1 MLIRSRRE
9 VLSRRTALTGVDR
22 ADLVVACCAGV
33 LVAVAAAL
41 GAWLLHRGVPLHVD
55 APPLGAQWL
64 PHTGPGTVPA
74 VLLALLVILRG
85 PELAARL
92 PWRPLLAVSAATA
105 LAWTMGLALIDGWQR
120 GVAGRLTT
128 NTEYLHDVGRVGDVG
143 VMVRTFADRI
153 LGGRP
158 ESWTTHVAGHPPG
171 ALLVFV
177 GLDRI
182 GLPGGA
188 PGALLCVLVGSSAGI
203 AVAVTLRALGT
214 EATARAALPFGV
226 LFPGAIWIGVSAD
239 GLFAGVLAWGVALLA
254 LGAARPRLDAAA
266 LAASGSGGLLLG
278 ATLFLSYGLVLAGL
292 LPVAVALTA
301 RRLAPLLVAGVG
313 VAAVVA
319 AFAAAGFWWLQGYR
333 QVTIRYYQPG
343 EYGLERPYGYWVWAD
358 LACLAVVL
366 GPAGVAGLRRVFT
379 PERMAAVADLPNRGW
394 RSLKSPQ
401 RLLCA
406 AAALGVLVADLS
418 GLSKAEV
425 ERIWLPFAV
434 WLLAATGLLPA
445 RQARWW
451 LAAQTVLALA
461 VNHLLLTTW

>member
-1 MLIRSRRE
+1 MSRG
-9 VLSRRTALTGVDR
+9 TG
-22 ADLVVACCAGV
+22 ADLVAVGSAV
-33 LVAVAAAL
+33 LLVAVAAAV
-41 GAWLLHRGVPLHVD
+41 GAWLLRQGVPLHVD
-55 APPLGAQWL
+55 APPLGARWL
-64 PHTGPGTVPA
+64 PHTSPGTVPA
-74 VLLALLVILRG
+74 VLIALLVILRG

-92 PWRPLLAVSAATA
+92 PWRPLLGVSAATA

-120 GVAGRLTT
+120 GVVGRLTT
-128 NTEYLHDVGRVGDVG
+128 KPEYLHDVPRVGDVG
-143 VMVRTFADRI
+143 AMLRTFTERI
-153 LGGRP
+153 PGGRP

-188 PGALLCVLVGSSAGI
+188 PAALLCVLVGSSAGV
-203 AVAVTLRALGT
+203 AVAVTLRALGA
-214 EATARAALPFGV
+214 EATARATLPFGA
-226 LFPGAIWIGVSAD
+226 LFPGAIWVGVSAD

-254 LGAARPRLDAAA
+254 LGAARPRLDIPA
-266 LAASGSGGLLLG
+266 LAASVTGGLLLG

-292 LPVAVALTA
+292 LPVAVAVAT
-301 RRLAPLLVAGVG
+301 RRVAPLLVAGAG
-313 VAAVVA
+313 VATVVA
-319 AFAAAGFWWLQGYR
+319 AFAAAGFWWLKGYQ
-333 QVTIRYYQPG
+333 QVIVRYYQPG
-343 EYGLERPYGYWVWAD
+343 EYGLVRPYSYWVWAD

-379 PERMAAVADLPNRGW
+379 PRRVFTQQGQPRVLV
-394 RSLKSPQ
+394 
-401 RLLCA
+401 LLCA
-406 AAALGVLVADLS
+406 AAMLAVLVADLS

-434 WLLAATGLLPA
+434 WLAAAAGLLPP

-451 LAAQTVLALA
+451 LAAQAVLALL

>member
-1 MLIRSRRE
+1 MA
-9 VLSRRTALTGVDR
+9 VGGAAL
-22 ADLVVACCAGV
+22 
-33 LVAVAAAL
+33 LVAVAAVV
-41 GAWLLHRGVPLHVD
+41 GDWLLQQGVPLHVD
-55 APPLGAQWL
+55 VPPLGAQWL

-74 VLLALLVILRG
+74 VFIALLVVLRG

-92 PWRPLLAVSAATA
+92 PWRPLLGISAITAV
-105 LAWTMGLALIDGWQR
+105 AWTISLALIDGWQR
-120 GVAGRLTT
+120 GVADRLTT
-128 NTEYLHDVGRVGDVG
+128 DPEYLHDVPRVTDVG
-143 VMVRTFADRI
+143 AMLRSFAERI

-158 ESWTTHVAGHPPG
+158 ESWTVHVAGHPPG

-182 GLPGGA
+182 GLPGGVPA
-188 PGALLCVLVGSSAGI
+188 ALLCVLVGSSAAV
-203 AVAVTLRALGT
+203 AVAVTLRALGV

-254 LGAARPRLDAAA
+254 LGAARPRLDLPAF
-266 LAASGSGGLLLG
+266 AASAAGGLLLG
-278 ATLFLSYGLVLAGL
+278 ATLFLSYGLVLAAL
-292 LPVAVALTA
+292 LPVAVVVAA
-301 RRLAPLLVAGVG
+301 RRVAPRLVAGAG

-319 AFAAAGFWWLQGYR
+319 AFAVAGFWWLDGYR

-343 EYGLERPYGYWVWAD
+343 EYGLVRPYGYWVWAD

-366 GPAGVAGLRRVFT
+366 GPAGVAGLRRVFMT
-379 PERMAAVADLPNRGW
+379 GGMAAVKDVPNRRW
-394 RSLKSPQ
+394 WSLTGTQP
-401 RLLCA
+401 RGLVLLCA
-406 AAALGVLVADLS
+406 AAGVAVLVADLS

-434 WLLAATGLLPA
+434 WLVPAAGLLPG
-445 RQARWW
+445 RQVRWW
-451 LAAQTVLALA
+451 LAGQAVVTLL

>member
-1 MLIRSRRE
+1 VPRKPS
-9 VLSRRTALTGVDR
+9 TG
-22 ADLVVACCAGV
+22 ADLVAVGSAA
-33 LVAVAAAL
+33 LFVAVAAVV
-41 GAWLLHRGVPLHVD
+41 GGWLLDQGVPLHVD

-74 VLLALLVILRG
+74 VLVAVLVVLRG

-92 PWRPLLAVSAATA
+92 RWRLLLGVSAITA
-105 LAWTMGLALIDGWQR
+105 VAWTMGLALIDGWQR
-120 GVAGRLTT
+120 GVADRLTT
-128 NTEYLHDVGRVGDVG
+128 DTEYLHDVPRVGDIG
-143 VMVRTFADRI
+143 AMLRTFAERI
-153 LGGRP
+153 PGGRP

-182 GLPGGA
+182 GLDRIGLAGGVPA
-188 PGALLCVLVGSSAGI
+188 ALLCVLVGSSAGV
-203 AVAVTLRALGT
+203 AVAVTLRALGA

-226 LFPGAIWIGVSAD
+226 LLPGAIWIGVSAD

-254 LGAARPRLDAAA
+254 LGAARPRLDIAAA
-266 LAASGSGGLLLG
+266 AVSMAGGLLLG

-292 LPVAVALTA
+292 LPVAVVVAA
-301 RRLAPLLVAGVG
+301 RRVAPLVVAATG

-319 AFAAAGFWWLQGYR
+319 AFAAAGFWWLDGYR

-343 EYGLERPYGYWVWAD
+343 EYGLVRPYGYWVWAD

-379 PERMAAVADLPNRGW
+379 PGRAQ
-394 RSLKSPQ
+394 PQ
-401 RLLCA
+401 GLVLLCA
-406 AAALGVLVADLS
+406 AAVLAVLVADLS

-434 WLLAATGLLPA
+434 WLVAAAGLLPA
-445 RQARWW
+445 QQLRWW
-451 LAAQTVLALA
+451 LAAQGMVAVV